1 MRMVVFSKKKCYN
14 VLNNKMRAQ
23 MSEKTTA
30 KEVKQIHNDN
40 EEVWKLSNIERSEL
54 VKSRSLLITNLAN
67 KMNSSQNVLFSFA
80 LLNANIEDDFAESEF
95 SLTDLRKFL
104 NNQNYQKYD
113 TRRILKDLKTIA
125 ENSLLMMDEEMVA
138 NPQNGKAKGI
148 LIFSDYSYNRGMYH
162 LTFNSTPIGKKRLT
176 PIIDLLRSKED
187 NPLIYNLATFSK
199 LNSRGQSLYEH
210 LLIATAQNKKKL
222 SLSLEELRGLFK
234 ANGKSMERFNA
245 IKTKHLIPALVSI
258 NKNTGLDV
266 KMEPIKESRRIVGIN
281 LYWSQEKVKL
291 PSTEKQISLMHDFYV
306 QLSKLNLTS
315 KEDVVLLSQLKDPQL
330 LDREQ
335 ASKAIAKAKKIRDTF
350 KSAQNLIENQKEDV
364 ELLEQYT
371 DFFNKFPNV
380 TNSVKESIVVEI
392 LKFSE
397 EYREQLLEYAYNLYL
412 QNGASSLNY
421 IVTTLK
427 EWSDNHVTSLADAR
441 KLHDDTYGP
450 SYDPLPNPDDVEISP
465 EFEAAMNL
473 WSDKRGKENNN
484 QFLKAALN
492 CFFLPLI

>member
-1 MRMVVFSKKKCYN
+1 
-14 VLNNKMRAQ
+14 

-54 VKSRSLLITNLAN
+54 AKSRNLLITNLAN

-95 SLTDLRKFL
+95 SLTALSKFL

-148 LIFSDYSYNRGMYH
+148 LIFSDYSYSRGIYH

-222 SLSLEELRGLFK
+222 SLSLEELRGIFK

-421 IVTTLK
+421 IVTTLQ
-427 EWSDNHVTSLADAR
+427 EWSDNNVTSLADAR

-473 WSDKRGKENNN
+473 WSDKRGKEGK
-484 QFLKAALN
+484 Q
-492 CFFLPLI
+492 

>member
-1 MRMVVFSKKKCYN
+1 MVVFSKKKCYN

-54 VKSRSLLITNLAN
+54 AKSRSLLITNLAN

-95 SLTDLRKFL
+95 SLTALSKFL

-148 LIFSDYSYNRGMYH
+148 LIFSDYSYNRGFYH

-222 SLSLEELRGLFK
+222 SLSLEELRGIFK

-421 IVTTLK
+421 IVTTLQ

-473 WSDKRGKENNN
+473 WSDKRGKEGK
-484 QFLKAALN
+484 Q
-492 CFFLPLI
+492 

>member
-1 MRMVVFSKKKCYN
+1 MVVFSKKKCYN

-30 KEVKQIHNDN
+30 KEVKQIHHDN

-54 VKSRSLLITNLAN
+54 AKSRSLLITNLAN

-80 LLNANIEDDFAESEF
+80 LLNADIEDGFAESEF
-95 SLTDLRKFL
+95 SLTALSKFL

-148 LIFSDYSYNRGMYH
+148 LIFSDYSYNRGFYH

-222 SLSLEELRGLFK
+222 SLSLEELRGIFK

-306 QLSKLNLTS
+306 QLSKLDLTS

-371 DFFNKFPNV
+371 EFFNKFPNV

-421 IVTTLK
+421 IVTTLQ
-427 EWSDNHVTSLADAR
+427 EWSDNNVTSLADAR

-473 WSDKRGKENNN
+473 WSDKRGKEGK
-484 QFLKAALN
+484 Q
-492 CFFLPLI
+492 

>member
-1 MRMVVFSKKKCYN
+1 MVVFSKKKCYN

-54 VKSRSLLITNLAN
+54 AKSRSLLITNLAN

-95 SLTDLRKFL
+95 SLTALSKFL

-148 LIFSDYSYNRGMYH
+148 LIFSDYSYSRGIYH

-222 SLSLEELRGLFK
+222 SLSLEELRGIFK

-306 QLSKLNLTS
+306 QLSKLDLTS

-421 IVTTLK
+421 IVTTLQ
-427 EWSDNHVTSLADAR
+427 EWSDNNVTSLADAR

-473 WSDKRGKENNN
+473 WSDKRGKEGK
-484 QFLKAALN
+484 Q
-492 CFFLPLI
+492 

>member
-1 MRMVVFSKKKCYN
+1 
-14 VLNNKMRAQ
+14 MRAQ
-23 MSEKTTA
+23 ISEKTTA

-54 VKSRSLLITNLAN
+54 AKSRNLLITNLAN

-95 SLTDLRKFL
+95 SLTALSKFL

-148 LIFSDYSYNRGMYH
+148 LIFSDYSYSRGIYH

-222 SLSLEELRGLFK
+222 SLSLEELRGIFK

-421 IVTTLK
+421 IVTTLQ
-427 EWSDNHVTSLADAR
+427 EWSDNNVTSLADAR

-473 WSDKRGKENNN
+473 WSDKRGKEGK
-484 QFLKAALN
+484 Q
-492 CFFLPLI
+492 

>member
-1 MRMVVFSKKKCYN
+1 
-14 VLNNKMRAQ
+14 

-54 VKSRSLLITNLAN
+54 AKSRNLLITNLAN

-95 SLTDLRKFL
+95 SLTALSKFL

-148 LIFSDYSYNRGMYH
+148 LIFSDYSYSRGIYH

-222 SLSLEELRGLFK
+222 SLSLEELRGIFK

-421 IVTTLK
+421 IVTTLQ
-427 EWSDNHVTSLADAR
+427 EWSDNNVTSLADAR

-484 QFLKAALN
+484 QF
-492 CFFLPLI
+492 

>member
-1 MRMVVFSKKKCYN
+1 M
-14 VLNNKMRAQ
+14 LNNKMRAQ

-54 VKSRSLLITNLAN
+54 AKSRSLLITNLAN

-95 SLTDLRKFL
+95 SLTALSKFL

-148 LIFSDYSYNRGMYH
+148 LIFSDYSYSRGIYH

-187 NPLIYNLATFSK
+187 NLLIYNLATFSK

-222 SLSLEELRGLFK
+222 GLSLEELRGIFK

-315 KEDVVLLSQLKDPQL
+315 KEDIVLLSQLKDPQL

-421 IVTTLK
+421 IVTTLQ
-427 EWSDNHVTSLADAR
+427 EWSDNNVTSLADAR

-484 QFLKAALN
+484 QF
-492 CFFLPLI
+492 

>member
-1 MRMVVFSKKKCYN
+1 
-14 VLNNKMRAQ
+14 

-54 VKSRSLLITNLAN
+54 AKSRNLLITNLAN

-95 SLTDLRKFL
+95 SLTALSKFL

-148 LIFSDYSYNRGMYH
+148 LIFSDYSYSRGIYH

-222 SLSLEELRGLFK
+222 SLSLEELRGIFK

-380 TNSVKESIVVEI
+380 TNFVKESIVVEI

-421 IVTTLK
+421 IVTTLQ
-427 EWSDNHVTSLADAR
+427 EWSDNNVTSLADAR

-473 WSDKRGKENNN
+473 WSDKRGKEGK
-484 QFLKAALN
+484 Q
-492 CFFLPLI
+492 

>member
-1 MRMVVFSKKKCYN
+1 MVVFSKKKCYN

-54 VKSRSLLITNLAN
+54 AKSRNLLITNLAN

-95 SLTDLRKFL
+95 ALTDLSKFL

-148 LIFSDYSYNRGMYH
+148 LIFSDYSYNRGFYH
-162 LTFNSTPIGKKRLT
+162 LTFNSTPMGKKRLT

-222 SLSLEELRGLFK
+222 SLSLEELRGIFK

-380 TNSVKESIVVEI
+380 TNSVKESIVVAI

-421 IVTTLK
+421 IVTTLQ
-427 EWSDNHVTSLADAR
+427 EWSDNNVTSLADAR

-450 SYDPLPNPDDVEISP
+450 SYEPLPNPDDVEISP

-473 WSDKRGKENNN
+473 WSDKQGKEGK
-484 QFLKAALN
+484 Q
-492 CFFLPLI
+492 

>member
-54 VKSRSLLITNLAN
+54 AKSRSLLITNLAN

-80 LLNANIEDDFAESEF
+80 LLNADIEDDFAESEF
-95 SLTDLRKFL
+95 SLTALSKFL

-148 LIFSDYSYNRGMYH
+148 LIFSDYSYSRGIYH

-222 SLSLEELRGLFK
+222 SLGLEELRGIFK

-335 ASKAIAKAKKIRDTF
+335 ASKSIAKAKKIRDTF

-397 EYREQLLEYAYNLYL
+397 EYREQLLGYAYDLYL

-421 IVTTLK
+421 IVTTLQ
-427 EWSDNHVTSLADAR
+427 EWSDNNVTSLADAR

-484 QFLKAALN
+484 QF
-492 CFFLPLI
+492 

>member
-1 MRMVVFSKKKCYN
+1 
-14 VLNNKMRAQ
+14 MRAQ

-54 VKSRSLLITNLAN
+54 AKSRSLLITNLAN

-95 SLTDLRKFL
+95 SLTALSKFL

-148 LIFSDYSYNRGMYH
+148 LIFSDYSYNRGFYH

-222 SLSLEELRGLFK
+222 SLSLEELRGIFK

-421 IVTTLK
+421 IVTTLQ
-427 EWSDNHVTSLADAR
+427 EWSDNNVTSLADAR

-473 WSDKRGKENNN
+473 WSDKRGKEGK
-484 QFLKAALN
+484 Q
-492 CFFLPLI
+492 

>member
-1 MRMVVFSKKKCYN
+1 
-14 VLNNKMRAQ
+14 

-54 VKSRSLLITNLAN
+54 AKSRNLLITNLAN

-95 SLTDLRKFL
+95 SLTALSKFL

-148 LIFSDYSYNRGMYH
+148 LIFSDYSYSRGIYH

-222 SLSLEELRGLFK
+222 SLSLEELRGIFK

-364 ELLEQYT
+364 ELFEQYT

-421 IVTTLK
+421 IVTTLQ
-427 EWSDNHVTSLADAR
+427 EWSDNNVTSLADAR

-473 WSDKRGKENNN
+473 WSDKRGKEGK
-484 QFLKAALN
+484 Q
-492 CFFLPLI
+492 

>member
-1 MRMVVFSKKKCYN
+1 
-14 VLNNKMRAQ
+14 MRAQ

-95 SLTDLRKFL
+95 SLTALSKFL

-148 LIFSDYSYNRGMYH
+148 LIFSDYSYSRGIYH

-222 SLSLEELRGLFK
+222 RLSLEELRGIFK

-245 IKTKHLIPALVSI
+245 IKTKHLIPALLSI

-421 IVTTLK
+421 IVTTLQ
-427 EWSDNHVTSLADAR
+427 EWSDNNVTSLADAR

-450 SYDPLPNPDDVEISP
+450 SYEPLPNPDDIEISP

-484 QFLKAALN
+484 QF
-492 CFFLPLI
+492 